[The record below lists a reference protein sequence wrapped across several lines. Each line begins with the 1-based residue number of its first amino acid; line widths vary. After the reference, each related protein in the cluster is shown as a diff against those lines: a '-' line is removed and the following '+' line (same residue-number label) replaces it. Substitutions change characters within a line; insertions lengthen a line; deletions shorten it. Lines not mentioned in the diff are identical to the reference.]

1 MTEYPEIL
9 GVYSLRQASEIGAGA
24 TATKREQLTYWYVRR
39 TAPDKY
45 DVQPLNAAHVPSG
58 LRKEISEVEL
68 LTGYTPEPTFYRT
81 FTVPALDSLARKVA
95 KGEAMLAK
103 GDTDEA
109 ERQFLKALMLDDAN
123 VQANYGLGEVY
134 SEKKDFDKLKRVMHT
149 LLGQDE
155 AFGQEHRERFNSF
168 GISLRK
174 NKHYDDSVL
183 YYTRAL
189 ELNAGDENVHFNMA
203 RVLFEKGELEQC
215 LQHLNIALAV
225 NPDFAEARKFLAF
238 VEKKMGK
245 AAKPAPAQAPKTEPK
260 TEEAKP
266 EAKDKPE
273 AEHGDA
279 KE

>member
-1 MTEYPEIL
+1 MAEYPEIL
-9 GVYSLRQASEIGAGA
+9 GVYSLRQASEIGTGT

-95 KGEAMLAK
+95 KGEAMMAK

-134 SEKKDFDKLKRVMHT
+134 SEKKDFDKLQKVMHT

-183 YYTRAL
+183 YYTHAL
-189 ELNAGDENVHFNMA
+189 DLNAGDENVHFNMA
-203 RVLFEKGELEQC
+203 RVQFEKGELEQC

-245 AAKPAPAQAPKTEPK
+245 AAKAATPAPAQAPKDEPQPEPK
-260 TEEAKP
+260 PEEAKA
-266 EAKDKPE
+266 EAKDADKN
-273 AEHGDA
+273 
-279 KE
+279 